1 MITENSKFTIGVTGH
16 RDLLT
21 EELPQI
27 KQNLIE
33 KLQSIK
39 DHLPNTEIRVLT
51 GMADGADRLVADVA
65 LECGFSVEAILPMP
79 IEVYKD
85 DFDDESFADLQSYYD
100 NDNFYATES
109 VYSTTVNFSQ
119 SFGQSEKNQCYAEMG
134 QELID
139 RSILL
144 VCLWDGQNAAEE
156 GGTSDILLRF
166 LDSGR
171 FDDGISDININKI
184 EEALD
189 PQVHSLAKLILWQPV
204 NRKKNQ
210 SLICNNFELKT
221 LVADL
226 IHHEL
231 LSLPEL
237 PNQFCQQLSQL
248 DLYNSSYNEMPDADK
263 NVYDNRLTAKIDWLD
278 KPTEQHTDAM
288 DVAFV
293 KADNI
298 AMFHQKSS
306 DKQFKLFAYMA
317 ASMGIF
323 FLVYAKIVA
332 AKIFIILYA
341 LLFIAGLFLFKKTAA
356 QNCFTGHLT
365 SRIIAES
372 YRVRIFL
379 ALAGVDVKLPVE
391 KLFKLSGVKQFS
403 GFNWINWILKP
414 LNYKPVHHDAAIDK
428 LAVDYTIEH
437 WIGDQADYFDKKT
450 SMLAIQHHNLEKIKT
465 ILLTASFLAAIALI
479 FFKESLVSMII
490 AGDFSTKAL
499 LVFLMGLLPLLLGI
513 WEIYQ
518 GKMAIKELHWQYKN
532 QSLLFRTAYTKIKK
546 TTSIKRQKKIIFEL
560 GEYSLME
567 IYLWSIHRYHREHE
581 PPSAG

>member
-1 MITENSKFTIGVTGH
+1 MISENSKFTIGVTGH
-16 RDLLT
+16 RDLIDDEYSL
-21 EELPQI
+21 I
-27 KQNLIE
+27 KQNLTDIFNA
-33 KLQSIK
+33 IK
-39 DHLPNTEIRVLT
+39 QRLPNTEVRLLS

-65 LECGFSVEAILPMP
+65 LLCGMTVEAILPMP
-79 IEVYKD
+79 IEIYKD
-85 DFDDESFADLQSYYD
+85 DFDEASFSELQAYYE
-100 NDNFYATES
+100 NENFYATES
-109 VYSTTVNFSQ
+109 VYSTTVDFSQ
-119 SFGQSEKNQCYAEMG
+119 PLEQSQKNQCYAEMG

-144 VCLWDGQNAAEE
+144 TCLWDGQNAAEE

-166 LDSGR
+166 LESGR
-171 FDDGISDININKI
+171 FDDGIEQIDICKAD
-184 EEALD
+184 ETLD
-189 PQVHSLAKLILWQPV
+189 AQIHSVAKLILWQPV
-204 NRKKNQ
+204 NRIKNETKTCEDLNLQ
-210 SLICNNFELKT
+210 ILI
-221 LVADL
+221 ADL
-226 IHHEL
+226 PHHKC
-231 LSLPEL
+231 LSLQEFPE
-237 PNQFCQQLSQL
+237 QFCLQLYQL
-248 DLYNSSYNEMPDADK
+248 DCYNVSYNELDNSAK
-263 NVYDNRLTAKIDWLD
+263 NVYDNRLTANIDWLD
-278 KPTEQHTDAM
+278 TPTKQHTDAM

-293 KADNI
+293 KADNL
-298 AMFHQKSS
+298 AMHHQKFS
-306 DKQFKLFAYMA
+306 DKQFKIFAYMA
-317 ASMGIF
+317 ASMGIC

-341 LLFIAGLFLFKKTAA
+341 LLFIVGLFIFKKAA
-356 QNCFTGHLT
+356 KQHSFTGHLT

-403 GFNWINWILKP
+403 GFNWINWVLKP
-414 LNYKPVHHDAAIDK
+414 LNYKPVHHARNIDE

-437 WIGDQADYFDKKT
+437 WIEDQANYFSKKT
-450 SMLAIQHHNLEKIKT
+450 KMLAEQHHHLEKIKT
-465 ILLTASFLAAIALI
+465 ILLTASFLAALALI
-479 FFKESLVSMII
+479 FFKQSLVTMII
-490 AGDFSTKAL
+490 AGDFSTKSL

-532 QSLLFRTAYTKIKK
+532 QSLLFKTAYKKIKA
-546 TTSIKRQKKIIFEL
+546 TRSIKHQKKIIFEL